1 MAEICLKLT
10 LLHLGDL
17 RSECGYSGISSTPSA
32 NDLSQSR
39 SLFLFCWMFAKTSAM
54 TKNSMSYLF
63 LLGLH
68 CPRQLCWVSHK
79 LTFWWLFFFFFWLGL
94 KILTLV
100 FQLQSSLIIYKTY
113 CLEFLRICYPGLR
126 RGIHAFQ
133 SSTLWS
139 YGPHSREFSEDKSS
153 LSHLSNLL
161 FSSSFN
167 TLNGNGIEGVDLKKK
182 KKHNVRV
189 VH

>member
-1 MAEICLKLT
+1 MAI
-10 LLHLGDL
+10 
-17 RSECGYSGISSTPSA
+17 
-32 NDLSQSR
+32 
-39 SLFLFCWMFAKTSAM
+39 
-54 TKNSMSYLF
+54 
-63 LLGLH
+63 
-68 CPRQLCWVSHK
+68 
-79 LTFWWLFFFFFWLGL
+79 FFFFWLGL

-126 RGIHAFQ
+126 RGIHASQ

-182 KKHNVRV
+182 KKSTMWGLCIKFYLGQNEDCSPRDSISDSSENLFQRGRREGQYICDFVKGEYIQSSTYFPRRFLLISGSFC
-189 VH
+189 